1 MIPAQKKERRQLRH
15 RLYAAV
21 LENHF
26 SKEYKLRATT
36 PQLAADART
45 IADRIL
51 AGQDPR
57 IVNSVPMTF
66 TQTSEARIA

>member
-1 MIPAQKKERRQLRH
+1 MTPAAKKERRSLRH

-26 SKEYKLRATT
+26 SKDYKLRATT
-36 PQLAADART
+36 AQLAAGARI

-57 IVNSVPMTF
+57 IANSVPMTY
-66 TQTSEARIA
+66 TQTSEARVA